1 MYKSLFDRWLDA
13 TSKTADYMLQYQF
26 QKNMM
31 KQNLLNDREIDVIA
45 DRVIQRLHITADV
58 SQVIMAIDE
67 IKDRMNNLGKN

>member
-1 MYKSLFDRWLDA
+1 
-13 TSKTADYMLQYQF
+13 
-26 QKNMM
+26 MM